1 MVTLTYGTCHQ
12 RAAFS
17 YLALG
22 FCCCV
27 AAVAITYLI
36 PCYMCVTCGCMAVF
50 SDFLHALLSSACA
63 LTVLFFKLLLCV
75 THYFITK
82 HMECCD
88 LNVKK
93 SVMLC

>member
-1 MVTLTYGTCHQ
+1 
-12 RAAFS
+12 
-17 YLALG
+17 
-22 FCCCV
+22 
-27 AAVAITYLI
+27 
-36 PCYMCVTCGCMAVF
+36 MAVF

-63 LTVLFFKLLLCV
+63 LTVLFFVNLLLCV

-82 HMECCD
+82 HTECCD